1 MTAGFSI
8 IIANGSRG
16 FVRKAPPHIQSV
28 RLDDTEHT
36 ERGITMEKTNKLT
49 ANQKEIIMQNPKVQA
64 FDGAVSRLENVG
76 RLAGVQMACLV
87 YTADHDGTSAAMGL
101 ASAADYLQQ
110 VRKYSKSQAMN
121 LQRVGKFLKGNA
133 DLALDSNGNAISLSA
148 MVQLLESCE
157 SETQARK
164 LISDGTVNALTPV
177 KKLKK
182 QIDKLNGKEIAAN
195 AESKEVDG
203 DSNSAGDATA
213 DTAEKFPPDV
223 YTIDVAVIAPDGN
236 GGNVTVKSENLK
248 CKLCMVHT
256 RIEKML
262 PLATAPGAKVVL
274 TVTPRK

>member
-1 MTAGFSI
+1 
-8 IIANGSRG
+8 
-16 FVRKAPPHIQSV
+16 
-28 RLDDTEHT
+28 
-36 ERGITMEKTNKLT
+36 MEKTNKLT

-203 DSNSAGDATA
+203 DSNSEGDTTA
-213 DTAEKFPPDV
+213 DTAEKFPLDV

>member
-1 MTAGFSI
+1 
-8 IIANGSRG
+8 
-16 FVRKAPPHIQSV
+16 
-28 RLDDTEHT
+28 
-36 ERGITMEKTNKLT
+36 MEKTNKLT

-64 FDGAVSRLENVG
+64 FDGAVSRLENIG

-133 DLALDSNGNAISLSA
+133 DAAQDSNGNAISLSA

-164 LISDGTVNALTPV
+164 FIADGTVNALTSV

-182 QIDKLNGKEIAAN
+182 QIDKLNGKEIAAD

-203 DSNSAGDATA
+203 NSEGDTTPE

-248 CKLCMVHT
+248 CKLDMVHT
-256 RIEKML
+256 RIKKML

>member
-1 MTAGFSI
+1 
-8 IIANGSRG
+8 
-16 FVRKAPPHIQSV
+16 
-28 RLDDTEHT
+28 
-36 ERGITMEKTNKLT
+36 MEKTNKLT

-121 LQRVGKFLKGNA
+121 LQRVGKFLKGNVDA
-133 DLALDSNGNAISLSA
+133 ALDSNGNAISLSA
-148 MVQLLESCE
+148 MVQLLESCD

-164 LISDGTVNALTPV
+164 FITDGTVNALTPV

-182 QIDKLNGKEIAAN
+182 QIDKLNGKEIAAD

-203 DSNSAGDATA
+203 NSEGDTTPEG
-213 DTAEKFPPDV
+213 TAEKFPLDV

-248 CKLCMVHT
+248 CKLDMVHT
-256 RIEKML
+256 RIKKML

>member
-1 MTAGFSI
+1 
-8 IIANGSRG
+8 
-16 FVRKAPPHIQSV
+16 
-28 RLDDTEHT
+28 
-36 ERGITMEKTNKLT
+36 MEKTNKLT

-101 ASAADYLQQ
+101 SSAAEYLQQ

-164 LISDGTVNALTPV
+164 LISDGTINALTPV

-182 QIDKLNGKEIAAN
+182 QIDKLNGKEIAAD

-203 DSNSAGDATA
+203 GSNSDGDATTDSA
-213 DTAEKFPPDV
+213 DKTPADV
-223 YTIDVAVIAPDGN
+223 YTIDIAVTAPDGN
-236 GGNVTVKSENLK
+236 GGSVTVKSENFNG
-248 CKLCMVHT
+248 KLCVVQSH
-256 RIEKML
+256 IEKLL
-262 PLATAPGAKVVL
+262 PHATAPGAKVVV

>member
-1 MTAGFSI
+1 
-8 IIANGSRG
+8 
-16 FVRKAPPHIQSV
+16 
-28 RLDDTEHT
+28 
-36 ERGITMEKTNKLT
+36 MEKTNKLT

-182 QIDKLNGKEIAAN
+182 QIDKLNGKEIAAD

-203 DSNSAGDATA
+203 GSNSDGDATA
-213 DTAEKFPPDV
+213 DAAEKFPPDV

>member
-1 MTAGFSI
+1 
-8 IIANGSRG
+8 
-16 FVRKAPPHIQSV
+16 
-28 RLDDTEHT
+28 
-36 ERGITMEKTNKLT
+36 MEKTNKLT

-76 RLAGVQMACLV
+76 RLAGVKMACLV

-133 DLALDSNGNAISLSA
+133 DEAQDSNGNAISLSA

-164 LISDGTVNALTPV
+164 LIADGTVNALTPV

-182 QIDKLNGKEIAAN
+182 QIDKLNGKEIAAD
-195 AESKEVDG
+195 AESKEVDTTP
-203 DSNSAGDATA
+203 ADA
-213 DTAEKFPPDV
+213 AEKFPPDV

-248 CKLCMVHT
+248 CKLDMVHT
-256 RIEKML
+256 RIKKML

>member
-1 MTAGFSI
+1 
-8 IIANGSRG
+8 
-16 FVRKAPPHIQSV
+16 
-28 RLDDTEHT
+28 
-36 ERGITMEKTNKLT
+36 MEKTNKLT

-133 DLALDSNGNAISLSA
+133 DAALDSNGNAISLSA

-164 LISDGTVNALTPV
+164 LIADGTVNALTPV

-182 QIDKLNGKEIAAN
+182 QIDKLNGKEIAAD

-203 DSNSAGDATA
+203 NSEGDTTPA
-213 DTAEKFPPDV
+213 DAAEKFPPDV

-248 CKLCMVHT
+248 CKLDMVHT
-256 RIEKML
+256 RIKKML

>member
-1 MTAGFSI
+1 
-8 IIANGSRG
+8 
-16 FVRKAPPHIQSV
+16 
-28 RLDDTEHT
+28 
-36 ERGITMEKTNKLT
+36 MEKTNKLT

-64 FDGAVSRLENVG
+64 FDGAVSRLENIG

-133 DLALDSNGNAISLSA
+133 DAAQDSNGNAISLSA

-164 LISDGTVNALTPV
+164 LIADGTVNALTPV

-182 QIDKLNGKEIAAN
+182 QIDKLNGKEIAAD

-203 DSNSAGDATA
+203 NSEGDTTPE

-248 CKLCMVHT
+248 CKLDMVHT
-256 RIEKML
+256 RIKKML

>member
-1 MTAGFSI
+1 
-8 IIANGSRG
+8 
-16 FVRKAPPHIQSV
+16 
-28 RLDDTEHT
+28 
-36 ERGITMEKTNKLT
+36 MEKTNKLT

-64 FDGAVSRLENVG
+64 FDGAVSRLENAG

-133 DLALDSNGNAISLSA
+133 DAALDSNGNAISLSA
-148 MVQLLESCE
+148 MVQLLESCD

-164 LISDGTVNALTPV
+164 FITDGTVNALTPV

-182 QIDKLNGKEIAAN
+182 QIDKLNGKEIAAD

-203 DSNSAGDATA
+203 NSEGDTTPE
-213 DTAEKFPPDV
+213 DTAKKLPPDV

-248 CKLCMVHT
+248 CKLDMVHT
-256 RIEKML
+256 RIKKML

>member
-1 MTAGFSI
+1 
-8 IIANGSRG
+8 
-16 FVRKAPPHIQSV
+16 
-28 RLDDTEHT
+28 
-36 ERGITMEKTNKLT
+36 MEKTNKLT

-87 YTADHDGTSAAMGL
+87 YNADHDGTSAAMGL

-164 LISDGTVNALTPV
+164 FISDGTVNALTPV

-182 QIDKLNGKEIAAN
+182 QIDKLNGKEIAVN

-203 DSNSAGDATA
+203 DSNSEGDAAA

-223 YTIDVAVIAPDGN
+223 YTIDAAVIAPDGN

>member
-1 MTAGFSI
+1 
-8 IIANGSRG
+8 
-16 FVRKAPPHIQSV
+16 
-28 RLDDTEHT
+28 
-36 ERGITMEKTNKLT
+36 MEKTNKLT

-164 LISDGTVNALTPV
+164 FIADGTVNALTPV

-203 DSNSAGDATA
+203 DSNSEGDVIA
-213 DTAEKFPPDV
+213 DTSEKFPPDV

>member
-1 MTAGFSI
+1 
-8 IIANGSRG
+8 
-16 FVRKAPPHIQSV
+16 
-28 RLDDTEHT
+28 
-36 ERGITMEKTNKLT
+36 MEKTNKLT

-164 LISDGTVNALTPV
+164 FIADGTVNALTPV

-203 DSNSAGDATA
+203 DSNSEGDAAAGTA
-213 DTAEKFPPDV
+213 DKFPPDV

-256 RIEKML
+256 RIERML

>member
-1 MTAGFSI
+1 
-8 IIANGSRG
+8 
-16 FVRKAPPHIQSV
+16 
-28 RLDDTEHT
+28 
-36 ERGITMEKTNKLT
+36 MEKTNKLT

-157 SETQARK
+157 SEAQARK

-182 QIDKLNGKEIAAN
+182 QIDKLNGKEIAVN

-203 DSNSAGDATA
+203 DSNSDGDTTA
-213 DTAEKFPPDV
+213 DTADKFPPDV

-248 CKLCMVHT
+248 CKLCMIHT

>member
-1 MTAGFSI
+1 
-8 IIANGSRG
+8 
-16 FVRKAPPHIQSV
+16 
-28 RLDDTEHT
+28 
-36 ERGITMEKTNKLT
+36 MEKTNKLT

-110 VRKYSKSQAMN
+110 VRRYSKSQAMN

-157 SETQARK
+157 NETQARK
-164 LISDGTVNALTPV
+164 FIADGTVNALTPV

-203 DSNSAGDATA
+203 DSNSEGDVTTDTA
-213 DTAEKFPPDV
+213 DKFPPDV

-236 GGNVTVKSENLK
+236 GGNVTVKAENLK

>member
-1 MTAGFSI
+1 
-8 IIANGSRG
+8 
-16 FVRKAPPHIQSV
+16 
-28 RLDDTEHT
+28 
-36 ERGITMEKTNKLT
+36 MEKTNKLT

-148 MVQLLESCE
+148 IVQLLESCE

-182 QIDKLNGKEIAAN
+182 QIDKLNGKEIAAD

-203 DSNSAGDATA
+203 GSNSEGDATA